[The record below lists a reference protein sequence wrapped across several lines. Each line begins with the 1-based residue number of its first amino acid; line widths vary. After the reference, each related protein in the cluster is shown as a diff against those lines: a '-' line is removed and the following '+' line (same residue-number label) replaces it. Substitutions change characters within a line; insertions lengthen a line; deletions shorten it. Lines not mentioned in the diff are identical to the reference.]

1 MIIVRREDTIH
12 KAQLLRLLTEIADN
26 LLVSSSVYFKGGT
39 CASMLGFLDRFS
51 VDLDFDLKPKTPQ
64 HTFKK
69 ELLKIFDGL
78 GLTVKTKS
86 KKTLSYVL
94 QYASNP
100 GIRNSLKLSILPV
113 STQSNI
119 YQPQYLPEI
128 DRILNCQT
136 IGTMFANKLVTPLD
150 RFRRYRTI
158 AGRDFYDI
166 HHFFIKGYRYES
178 KVITE
183 RANLPLPHFFQKLFA
198 FTKNKLTQT
207 VINED
212 LNILLPQETFQ
223 KIRKT
228 LKTEILTMLT
238 NEMEK
243 IIGNFGRHN

>member
-1 MIIVRREDTIH
+1 MIIVRREDIIH
-12 KAQLLRLLTEIADN
+12 KAELLRLLTEIADN
-26 LLVSSSVYFKGGT
+26 PLVSSSVYFKGGT

-69 ELLKIFDGL
+69 ELLKIFDSL

-119 YQPQYLPEI
+119 YQPQYFPEI

-136 IGTMFANKLVTPLD
+136 IGTMFANKLVAPLD
-150 RFRRYRTI
+150 RFRKYRSV

-166 HHFFIKGYRYES
+166 HHFFLQGYRYEP
-178 KVITE
+178 KIIME
-183 RANLPLPHFFQKLFA
+183 RTKLPLAVFFQKLNN
-198 FTKNKLTQT
+198 FTDKRLTQT
-207 VINED
+207 VISED
-212 LNILLPQETFQ
+212 LNTLLPQETFQ

-228 LKTEILTMLT
+228 LKAEILTMLT